1 MNWMRKRG
9 NHVIV
14 LSGLLINVVVVFD
27 GIVND

>member
-14 LSGLLINVVVVFD
+14 LNCLLIDDVVVFD
-27 GIVND
+27 DMVNV